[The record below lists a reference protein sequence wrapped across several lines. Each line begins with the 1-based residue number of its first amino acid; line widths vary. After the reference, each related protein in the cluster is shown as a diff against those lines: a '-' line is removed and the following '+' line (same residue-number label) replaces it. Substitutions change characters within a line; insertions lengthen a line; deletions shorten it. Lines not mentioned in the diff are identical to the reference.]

1 MKNNTLAIEKLV
13 KKCLPKPTKFVE
25 GTTYIPSSGKSFD
38 EKEICALV
46 SAALEFDTSITEG
59 VITSQFEREF
69 CRYLGIRFASFCNSG
84 SSANLLAFM
93 ALTSPKL
100 GHRALQVGDEV
111 ITSAVAFPTTI
122 APIIQ
127 FGCVPV
133 YVDVAM
139 STYNP
144 TPSQISKAITEKTK
158 AIFLAHTLGN
168 PLDMVEIREIADQ
181 NGLWLIGD
189 SCDAL
194 GATYN
199 GNHVSSFA
207 HLSTYSF
214 YPAHQMTTGEGGM
227 VVTESPMLHSL
238 VNSFRDWG
246 RDCWCE
252 PGKDDTCGRRFT
264 HKNVGELPDC
274 FDHKYTYTHVGY
286 NLKSTD
292 LQASIGLE
300 QLKKLPTF
308 IAKRRSNWS
317 QMYNCFLDIGMD
329 KYFILPS
336 HHSNSNPSWFGF
348 TLTVKPDAP
357 FTRSEIVTFLESK
370 KIGTRNLFAGNIT
383 KQPGFIGKGRI
394 DDIIP
399 KADIVMNS
407 TFWIGVHP
415 GITDEMGDYI
425 VHTFQ
430 DFLRSR

>member
-1 MKNNTLAIEKLV
+1 MKSNPLAIERLV
-13 KKCLPKPTKFVE
+13 KKCLPKPKKFKA
-25 GTTYIPSSGKSFD
+25 GKTYIPASGKVYD
-38 EKEICALV
+38 EREICALV

-59 VITSQFEREF
+59 EITHQFEREF

-93 ALTSPKL
+93 VLTSPKL
-100 GHRALQVGDEV
+100 GHKAIQSGDEI
-111 ITSAVAFPTTI
+111 ITSAVGFPTTI
-122 APIIQ
+122 APILQ

-133 YVDVAM
+133 YVDVAL

-144 TPSQISKAITEKTK
+144 TPSIISKAITHKTR

-168 PLDMVEIREIADQ
+168 PLDMAEIREIADQ
-181 NGLWLIGD
+181 NDLWLIGD

-194 GATYN
+194 GATYK
-199 GNHVSSFA
+199 GTHVSSFA

-227 VVTESPMLHSL
+227 VVTDSPMLHSL

-252 PGKDDTCGRRFT
+252 PGKDNTCGRRFT
-264 HKNVGELPDC
+264 HKDMGELPDC
-274 FDHKYTYTHVGY
+274 FDHKYVYTHVGY

-300 QLKKLPTF
+300 QLKKLSDF
-308 IAKRRSNWS
+308 VDIRRHNWKTLHS
-317 QMYNCFLDIGMD
+317 KFLEIGLD
-329 KYFILPS
+329 KYFTMPTYHI
-336 HHSNSNPSWFGF
+336 NANPSWFGF

-357 FTRSEIVTFLESK
+357 FTRTELTQYLESK
-370 KIGTRNLFAGNIT
+370 NIGTRNLFAGNIT
-383 KQPGFIGKGRI
+383 RQPGFMGKGRI
-394 DDIIP
+394 DDILP

-407 TFWIGVHP
+407 SFWIGVYP
-415 GITDEMGDYI
+415 GITDEMNDYI
-425 VHTFQ
+425 VDTLVNFVST
-430 DFLRSR
+430 R